1 MLYTFI
7 ELPDETIIS
16 HSEILNRNGMEQVR
30 VYIETPDEKNCFN
43 HAVYWLPEGKWEE
56 VIGYTTEQLGYFQ
69 DFVESEKALI
79 FEFAKNGGLEH
90 ASGL

>member
-1 MLYTFI
+1 M

-16 HSEILNRNGMEQVR
+16 HSEIINKDGKDHVK

-43 HAVYWLPEGKWEE
+43 HATCWLPEDEW
-56 VIGYTTEQLGYFQ
+56 VDVLGYTQKQMDYFK
-69 DFVESEKALI
+69 DFVDSEKHLI
-79 FEFAKNGGLEH
+79 FEFAKNGGLLN